1 MMGMKWRIW
10 TAKIMLLMRIKKQ
23 EKGSLSRQVYDHIK
37 DEDFSNIQ
45 EYFKDRSVENTR
57 MAFKIRSHMVT
68 EIPCNFKNKYKKKGN
83 DGLICAYCSENEEM
97 DQSHCMRCPAWSEL
111 RKDLDLSSIS
121 DVVIFFR
128 KLLTERA
135 RVEAESV
142 KHSED

>member
-1 MMGMKWRIW
+1 
-10 TAKIMLLMRIKKQ
+10 
-23 EKGSLSRQVYDHIK
+23 
-37 DEDFSNIQ
+37 
-45 EYFKDRSVENTR
+45 

-142 KHSED
+142 KLTASHDSED